1 MAVVATG
8 AVAGSAGG
16 ADAVGV
22 LEAAAEA
29 ARRYERADLVERLEQ
44 ERAILGRPQCRV
56 LVIGEFKKGKSSLVN
71 ALLNAR
77 VCATDAQIAT
87 AVPTLVKYGPAVT
100 ATTLAADGLAADGRG
115 GPDAGRPVPLSEVEA
130 LSTGM
135 DLAGADPAG
144 RRSGVRAIEVALPR
158 ELLRDG
164 LTLVDTPGVGGGMAS
179 AHAAATLRALTA
191 ADVVLFV
198 SDAGAEYTAPELE
211 FLRQAADLCPTVI
224 CAVTKIDFYPE
235 WRRILAADQ
244 QHLRTAGLSYEIVPL
259 SAPLRQHGLRE
270 GDRSLLVESGYPR
283 LAALLRQAA
292 TATAN
297 TAAAGGAAAAHAALT
312 QLVSRL
318 STEHEALADPEKAS
332 AQYAQWTDAR
342 ARAEKLKSGSARWQ
356 QVLTDRVSD
365 LAANVDLDLG
375 VRLRALRKEAADQ
388 IGADN
393 PLLAWAQLEPW
404 LHRRTNETLLD
415 HYRLIRDQTDA
426 VANDVASE
434 FGLAAW
440 ELRVVVDVEAPG
452 DAARDVG
459 LAAAAAN
466 RSNRFEVGLMA
477 ARGGS
482 VGLIVGHAVGLVL
495 GIALPIT
502 LPATAALT
510 TLLARK
516 MWRSAQ
522 KTQLRALRAE
532 AERAIAVY
540 LDEVELVARKDSRD
554 SIRTV
559 QRDLR
564 ETFQRRAGEMYASTV
579 QNLEALSKA
588 VQEGE
593 RGRRGRITEVAAE
606 LDRLRALSE
615 HAGGLVDQFLAG
627 RGGALHVS
635 AAAPA

>member
-8 AVAGSAGG
+8 SVAGSAGG
-16 ADAVGV
+16 GDVVEV
-22 LEAAAEA
+22 LVAAAEA
-29 ARRYERADLVERLEQ
+29 ARRYERADLVERLER
-44 ERAILGRPQCRV
+44 ERAVLAAPQCRV

-77 VCATDAQIAT
+77 VCATDAQVAT
-87 AVPTLVKYGPAVT
+87 AVPTLVKYGPAVA
-100 ATTLAADGLAADGRG
+100 ATVLNVDGTG
-115 GPDAGRPVPLSEVEA
+115 GAEAGRPVSLAEVEA
-130 LSTGM
+130 LSTGV
-135 DLAGADPAG
+135 DLGGADPAG
-144 RRSGVRAIEVALPR
+144 RNSAVRAIEVALPR
-158 ELLRDG
+158 ALLRAG
-164 LTLVDTPGVGGGMAS
+164 LVLVDTPGVGGGMAS

-198 SDAGAEYTAPELE
+198 SDAAAEYTAPELE
-211 FLRQAADLCPTVI
+211 FLRQAADLCPTVV
-224 CAVTKIDFYPE
+224 CTVTKIDFYPE
-235 WRRILAADQ
+235 WRRIVAADQ
-244 QHLRTAGLSYEIVPL
+244 QHLRTAGLGYEIVPL

-270 GDRSLLVESGYPR
+270 GDRGLLAESGYPR

-292 TATAN
+292 AGTAD
-297 TAAAGGAAAAHAALT
+297 TAAAGGAAAAHAALA

-318 STEHEALADPEKAS
+318 STEHDALADPAKAS
-332 AQYAQWTDAR
+332 AQYAQWTEAR
-342 ARAEKLKSGSARWQ
+342 ARAEKLKSGGARWQ
-356 QVLTDRVSD
+356 QVLTDRISD

-388 IGADN
+388 ISADN

-426 VANDVASE
+426 VADDVARE

-440 ELRVVVDVEAPG
+440 ELRVAVDVETPG

-482 VGLIVGHAVGLVL
+482 VGLIVGHSVGLLL

-502 LPATAALT
+502 LPVTAALS

-522 KTQLRALRAE
+522 KTQMRALRAE

-554 SIRTV
+554 SIRAV

-564 ETFQRRAGEMYASTV
+564 ETFQRRAGEMYASTA

-606 LDRLRALSE
+606 LERVRGLAER
-615 HAGGLVDQFLAG
+615 AGGLVDQLLA
-627 RGGALHVS
+627 RR
-635 AAAPA
+635 AAPPTRPPVAAP